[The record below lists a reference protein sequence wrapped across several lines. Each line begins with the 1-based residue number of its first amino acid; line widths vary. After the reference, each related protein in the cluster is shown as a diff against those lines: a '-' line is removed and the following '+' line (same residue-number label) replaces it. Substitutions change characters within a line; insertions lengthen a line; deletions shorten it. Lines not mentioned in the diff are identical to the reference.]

1 LVGNTYLPLEEVA
14 KATGTTFIFFF
25 LNIESIC
32 SKKVNFAQREV
43 PVAFDPMLLIW
54 MLGKMVEKQKVEIL
68 KMVERTKG
76 RIAKCRN
83 YY

>member
-1 LVGNTYLPLEEVA
+1 MFCDNRELTLYAFVGGLE
-14 KATGTTFIFFF
+14 I
-25 LNIESIC
+25 
-32 SKKVNFAQREV
+32 
-43 PVAFDPMLLIW
+43 M

>member
-1 LVGNTYLPLEEVA
+1 MLTILLYMP
-14 KATGTTFIFFF
+14 K
-25 LNIESIC
+25 SI
-32 SKKVNFAQREV
+32 NQN
-43 PVAFDPMLLIW
+43 L

>member
-1 LVGNTYLPLEEVA
+1 MPHTLSVL
-14 KATGTTFIFFF
+14 
-25 LNIESIC
+25 
-32 SKKVNFAQREV
+32 V
-43 PVAFDPMLLIW
+43 PVIFV

>member
-1 LVGNTYLPLEEVA
+1 
-14 KATGTTFIFFF
+14 
-25 LNIESIC
+25 
-32 SKKVNFAQREV
+32 
-43 PVAFDPMLLIW
+43 